1 MENIAVVATP
11 DAPGTLSQVEFT
23 SCFWSLTCLMSL
35 PHNILPKILVL
46 HVSETAAHIFDVHGP
61 GVIRHNRT
69 SAPDNQQYYE
79 LWIVGHPHVNE
90 YAAAVLAVLE
100 DHFSLAMSADDRQHA
115 IESVVRAVS
124 YAWQSEYSIQ

>member
-1 MENIAVVATP
+1 MENIALVATP
-11 DAPGTLSQVEFT
+11 DAPGMLSQLEFT
-23 SCFWSLTCLMSL
+23 SCFWSLTCLISL

-46 HVSETAAHIFDVHGP
+46 HVSETAAHIFDVQGP

-69 SAPDNQQYYE
+69 STPDAQQYYE
-79 LWIVGHPHVNE
+79 LWIVGQPHITE

-100 DHFSLAMSADDRQHA
+100 DHFGLAMSPDERQSA

-124 YAWQSEYSIQ
+124 CVWCSEYSIQ